1 MASMDKVLV
10 DTCVLLDD
18 PEVLVR
24 IRQRGGLP
32 FLTITVLDE
41 LDYQKDAIKRN
52 KQFQSEVEERRAHEN
67 ARNARLIFRQFS
79 GASVKLKSLPTG
91 QALLGQDVL
100 TQFTFRDEPVFLIG
114 RETFRSDSNND
125 AKIIELA
132 KDYKMVLITRDNG
145 MKVRAEAL
153 GVDVAFWSGPSEPSG
168 SQRSSQSGAQDTVS
182 NGRQQSSP
190 VQAARAPD
198 ELRPFALC
206 TTVIA
211 EADAPITVRTIP
223 EAGEPAKLSSGHE
236 FRLGKLISSGGEGS
250 IYETDLA
257 GHVCKIYHR
266 NRLTKLKQ
274 KKIELMVSRKIK
286 RPGICW
292 PTEIVSN
299 CDGEF
304 VGYVMPRAAG
314 TTMQSAMFVKPKL
327 EKTFPNWKRR
337 DLVNVAGNF
346 INQINFL
353 HSLNIIVG
361 DINPL
366 NLLVTEDSTKV
377 WIVDTD
383 SFQIEN
389 FPCTVGTVNFTP
401 PEIQGKNYSEF
412 LRTKEHE
419 LFAVA
424 TMIFMILFPGKPP
437 YSQQGG
443 GSPAENIKSKNFPYR
458 YSKDRLQDAPDV
470 DGRNAPQGSWQY
482 IWSSL
487 PPAIK
492 SAFFST
498 FREDKRTSI
507 DTWTDLLV
515 DYRDRIDNRNWTN
528 DLFPSGYKI
537 REPVQSK
544 CPRCSV
550 TFSAERSWVEKL
562 TLEGKQVW
570 CPDCASRARV
580 ERLAAQ
586 SQRATARLTGDATS
600 YDKAAP
606 ASSSWRARLSS
617 KIVSK
622 TSTSNP
628 ALAPAQS
635 YKPNALPKTPS
646 GSGRIFSAI
655 RGVAA
660 LALVVFSIYKLG
672 VFGTIFGA
680 VFAIF
685 WLYYKSRG

>member
-1 MASMDKVLV
+1 MANMDKVLV

-18 PEVLVR
+18 PEVLIR
-24 IRQRGGLP
+24 IRQKGGLP
-32 FLTITVLDE
+32 FLTSTVLDE
-41 LDYQKDAIKRN
+41 LDYQKDAVKRN

-67 ARNARLIFRQFS
+67 SSNARLIFRQFS

-100 TQFTFRDEPVFLIG
+100 TQFTFRDELVFLIG
-114 RETFRSDSNND
+114 RETFKSDSNND

-153 GVDVAFWSGPSEPSG
+153 GVDVAFWTGPGKPSGP
-168 SQRSSQSGAQDTVS
+168 QRSSQSGAQDPVS
-182 NGRQQSSP
+182 NGRQQPDS
-190 VQAARAPD
+190 VRAARAPD
-198 ELRPFALC
+198 EPRPFALC
-206 TTVIA
+206 TTAIA
-211 EADAPITVRTIP
+211 EADTPITVGTIP
-223 EAGEPAKLSSGHE
+223 EAGELAKLSSGHE
-236 FRLGKLISSGGEGS
+236 FRLGKLISAGGEGT
-250 IYETDLA
+250 IYETELA
-257 GHVCKIYHR
+257 GQVCKIYHR

-292 PTEIVSN
+292 PTEIVTN

-346 INQINFL
+346 IDHISFL

-366 NLLVTEDSTKV
+366 NLLVTEDSSKV

-389 FPCTVGTVNFTP
+389 FPCPVGTVNFTP
-401 PEIQGKNYSEF
+401 PEIQGENYFGF

-458 YSKDRLQDAPDV
+458 YSKDRSQDAPDV
-470 DGRNAPQGSWQY
+470 DGKNAPQGSWQY

-492 SAFFST
+492 GAFFST
-498 FREDKRTSI
+498 FREDRRTSI
-507 DTWTDLLV
+507 DAWTDLLV

-528 DLFPSGYKI
+528 ELFPSGFKI
-537 REPVQSK
+537 REPVQSICSK
-544 CPRCSV
+544 CSV
-550 TFSAERSWVEKL
+550 TFAAERSWVEKL

-586 SQRATARLTGDATS
+586 SQRTTAQITGNAMSHDRPAS
-600 YDKAAP
+600 AGFPWPANAPPSAAP
-606 ASSSWRARLSS
+606 PSRASRS
-617 KIVSK
+617 
-622 TSTSNP
+622 
-628 ALAPAQS
+628 APAQS
-635 YKPNALPKTPS
+635 HKPNTVPRAAS
-646 GSGRIFSAI
+646 GGGGGGGILGAILGIIFIIFCGVLIFKFGVLGAI
-655 RGVAA
+655 AVI
-660 LALVVFSIYKLG
+660 VILG
-672 VFGTIFGA
+672 
-680 VFAIF
+680 AIF
-685 WLYYKSRG
+685 KSRG